1 MKIKI
6 AHIECGGFGSIIDCN
21 APRIF
26 CPFCK
31 ERVAD
36 FSEVKEVTPMELY
49 ELLKCNYNKII
60 SVVLTTPPKKGV
72 STAYP

>member
-6 AHIECGGFGSIIDCN
+6 TYLECGGFGSIIDCD

-26 CPFCK
+26 CPFCR

-36 FSEVKEVTPMELY
+36 FSEVKEITPMELY
-49 ELLKCNYNKII
+49 ELLKYNYNKII
-60 SVVLTTPPKKGV
+60 S
-72 STAYP
+72 AI

>member
-6 AHIECGGFGSIIDCN
+6 TYLECGGFGSIIDCN

-31 ERVAD
+31 ERVAA
-36 FSEVKEVTPMELY
+36 FSEVKENTLMG
-49 ELLKCNYNKII
+49 K
-60 SVVLTTPPKKGV
+60 
-72 STAYP
+72 

>member
-6 AHIECGGFGSIIDCN
+6 TYLECGGFGELITCH
-21 APRIF
+21 APKIF

-31 ERVAD
+31 ERVAN

-49 ELLKCNYNKII
+49 ELLEHNFNKII
-60 SVVLTTPPKKGV
+60 C
-72 STAYP
+72 AI

>member
-6 AHIECGGFGSIIDCN
+6 THLECGSFGSIIDCD

-31 ERVAD
+31 ERVTN
-36 FSEVKEVTPMELY
+36 FSEVKEVTPLELY
-49 ELLKCNYNKII
+49 ELLKHNFNKII
-60 SVVLTTPPKKGV
+60 SVI
-72 STAYP
+72 

>member
-6 AHIECGGFGSIIDCN
+6 TYLECGGFGELITCH

-31 ERVAD
+31 KQVAD
-36 FSEVKEVTPMELY
+36 FSEVREVTLMELY
-49 ELLKCNYNKII
+49 ELLKNNFNKII
-60 SVVLTTPPKKGV
+60 S
-72 STAYP
+72 AI

>member
-6 AHIECGGFGSIIDCN
+6 TYFECGGFGSIIDCD

-31 ERVAD
+31 ERVAVL
-36 FSEVKEVTPMELY
+36 SEVKEVTPTELY
-49 ELLKCNYNKII
+49 ELLKHNFDKII
-60 SVVLTTPPKKGV
+60 STIIRE
-72 STAYP
+72 

>member
-6 AHIECGGFGSIIDCN
+6 THLECGGFGSIIDCD

-36 FSEVKEVTPMELY
+36 FSEEKEVTLTELY
-49 ELLKCNYNKII
+49 ELLKNNYTKII
-60 SVVLTTPPKKGV
+60 S
-72 STAYP
+72 AI

>member
-6 AHIECGGFGSIIDCN
+6 TYLECGGFGSIIDCN
-21 APRIF
+21 TPRIF

-36 FSEVKEVTPMELY
+36 FSEVEEIIPMGLY
-49 ELLKCNYNKII
+49 ELLKHNYNKII
-60 SVVLTTPPKKGV
+60 SII
-72 STAYP
+72 